1 MKNRL
6 RRREREAVRSKYAQ
20 GEGLFKALAK
30 GAREVEK
37 RTGHFR
43 FSAEELFV
51 EVMTVVDNVK
61 EYPQGAVDSYDHLWD
76 DLYCDYRDLDTADS
90 PDEEIRLAASEV
102 VYGVMLLTGFCPGT
116 HYTRLGASLMAQLE
130 GNHAGALDTLNTVFL
145 PNIWLLGEEKVQ
157 ARMRAYMEGEE
168 WISDDIVGMLESLPE
183 ENVSMAVEGKTD
195 STKGGAA
202 GLTNRQL
209 VILFEHLLN
218 VSLKPEFTNVKAMA
232 TLLGE
237 VSGRSAGSIRQ
248 VIMKGIDY
256 ESAGVHMDI
265 DRLEA
270 LLRPIS
276 EKTADVIKNSKEEF

>member
-1 MKNRL
+1 M

-37 RTGHFR
+37 RMGHFR
-43 FSAEELFV
+43 FSAEELFA

-130 GNHAGALDTLNTVFL
+130 GNHAGALDALNTVFL

-183 ENVSMAVEGKTD
+183 ENVSMAVEDKTD

-209 VILFEHLLN
+209 VILFESLLD
-218 VSLKPEFTNVKAMA
+218 VPLSSQYTNIKALA
-232 TLLGE
+232 RLISK
-237 VSGRSAGSIRQ
+237 VSGHSEGSVRTCINS
-248 VIMKGIDY
+248 GIDY
-256 ESAGVHMDI
+256 DRAPVKNDVEVVAG
-265 DRLEA
+265 
-270 LLRPIS
+270 LLDAVKPELAQMLR
-276 EKTADVIKNSKEEF
+276 NSVE